1 MRQHA
6 RERDR
11 AESRI
16 AELEQR
22 KRILEAAMGAVENC
36 WNQVR
41 RIFDARLEVRCQYNL
56 VSIVKILDQLQ
67 TVLKTDSLP
76 IPGPSN
82 IKGVSIST
90 RYV

>member
-16 AELEQR
+16 AELEHR

-41 RIFDARLEVRCQYNL
+41 GAIDAGLEVCQ
-56 VSIVKILDQLQ
+56 
-67 TVLKTDSLP
+67 
-76 IPGPSN
+76 
-82 IKGVSIST
+82 
-90 RYV
+90 